1 MKKLAMQGHATRG
14 DEVMEILKMLGGE
27 NKYDIKSANEERY
40 TYFIRDDNAIVGKYY
55 PSTDDKVYNI
65 DEFLKKY
72 PYKIAD
78 EVTYIDSF
86 GQKNTSTI
94 TSMFWD
100 EDLETVM
107 YETEE
112 NDIIYAHDI
121 KNMKTEEKPTILDP
135 VIRAD
140 MVDFARAEKDRI
152 ELFVGNEFE
161 IIQED
166 GKWFAIRKQPKYP
179 KTYEECCKVLNLTKY
194 PPTLAPNKS
203 MFISQYENFPHYYEI
218 QKLAELLICRD
229 AYWKIA
235 GDWKPDWK
243 KADERKYCIVNTEGN
258 ITNWVQKTTNKILAF
273 PTEEMRDAF
282 KENFDGDIDI
292 CKEFL

>member
-40 TYFIRDDNAIVGKYY
+40 TYFIRDDNNAIVGKYY
-55 PSTDDKVYNI
+55 PSVDDKVYNI

-86 GQKNTSTI
+86 GQKNISTI

-112 NDIIYAHDI
+112 NDIIYVHDI

-161 IIQED
+161 ITQED

-179 KTYEECCKVLNLTKY
+179 KTYEECCKILQVTHTEWQGYLGEVLV
-194 PPTLAPNKS
+194 P
-203 MFISQYENFPHYYEI
+203 F
-218 QKLAELLICRD
+218 QKLLICRN
-229 AYWKIA
+229 AYWMIA
-235 GDWKPDWK
+235 GGWKPDWK

-282 KENFDGDIDI
+282 KENFDGDIDL

>member
-40 TYFIRDDNAIVGKYY
+40 TYFIRDDNNVIVGKYY
-55 PSTDDKVYNI
+55 PSADDKVYNI
-65 DEFLKKY
+65 DEFLKNY

-179 KTYEECCKVLNLTKY
+179 KTYEECCKILQTTHTEWNGYLGEVLV
-194 PPTLAPNKS
+194 P
-203 MFISQYENFPHYYEI
+203 F
-218 QKLAELLICRD
+218 QKLLICRD

-273 PTEEMRDAF
+273 PTDEMCDAF

>member
-1 MKKLAMQGHATRG
+1 MAQLAMQGHATRG

-40 TYFIRDDNAIVGKYY
+40 TYFIRDDNNAIVGKYY
-55 PSTDDKVYNI
+55 PSVDDKVYNI

-152 ELFVGNEFE
+152 ELFVGNEFK

-179 KTYEECCKVLNLTKY
+179 KTYEECCKILQTTHTEWNGYLGEVIV
-194 PPTLAPNKS
+194 P
-203 MFISQYENFPHYYEI
+203 F
-218 QKLAELLICRD
+218 QKLLICRN
-229 AYWKIA
+229 AYWMIA
-235 GDWKPDWK
+235 GGWKPDWK

-273 PTEEMRDAF
+273 PTEEMRDVF
-282 KENFDGDIDI
+282 YENFKYLVET
-292 CKEFL
+292 CREFL

>member
-40 TYFIRDDNAIVGKYY
+40 TYFIRDDNNAIVGKYY
-55 PSTDDKVYNI
+55 PSIDDKVYNI

-179 KTYEECCKVLNLTKY
+179 KTYEECCKILQTTHTEWNGYLGEVLV
-194 PPTLAPNKS
+194 P
-203 MFISQYENFPHYYEI
+203 F
-218 QKLAELLICRD
+218 QKLLICRN
-229 AYWKIA
+229 AYWMIA
-235 GDWKPDWK
+235 GGWKPDWK

-282 KENFDGDIDI
+282 KENFDGDIDA